1 MTPQPYPSY
10 LDSPATRHNKGFTLI
25 ELLVVIAIIAI
36 LIGLLLP
43 AVQKVR
49 EAANHNAAIKHS
61 RIIYEAF
68 LQEPCRPEPGH
79 PCLPTALQAL
89 KFISDDSGNL
99 IKDGYRFQINSAS
112 DVAIEAMPIIPG
124 VTGSLDFVLLLPAS
138 EDNEL
143 PAVQSSLNP
152 AATEG
157 RRKLQTDLRTAAKQA
172 VMELLE
178 TTTPDILRNRKQPP
192 PTIIRQVFALLNANG
207 DAQISV
213 GEILNAS
220 VQDGGQPKPLFC
232 DGSVRCG
239 DGSVRPVLTLNLFHI
254 LGLDVSNEDFD
265 ALRVDLVD
273 LTGHYIGEME
283 RNLQRLLHAANASN
297 WPLIFDEADA
307 LFDKRTEIKDSHDRY
322 DD

>member
-1 MTPQPYPSY
+1 MSPKPHPLYSNSPST
-10 LDSPATRHNKGFTLI
+10 SHNKGFTLI

-49 EAANHNAAIKHS
+49 EAANQNAAIKHS

-68 LQEPCRPEPGH
+68 LQEPCQPEPGH

-89 KFISDDSGNL
+89 KFIFDESGNL
-99 IKDGYRFQINSAS
+99 VKDGYRFQINSAS
-112 DVAIEAMPIIPG
+112 DLAVEATPIIPG
-124 VTGSLDFVLLLPAS
+124 VTGSLDFALLLPAS
-138 EDNEL
+138 DDNEL

-152 AATEG
+152 ATSEG
-157 RRKLQTDLRTAAKQA
+157 RRKLQTDLRAAAKQA
-172 VMELLE
+172 IMELLE
-178 TTTPDILRNRKQPP
+178 TTAPEVLRNRKQPP
-192 PTIIRQVFALLNANG
+192 PIIIRQVFALLNSNG
-207 DAQISV
+207 DAQISA

-220 VQDGGQPKPLFC
+220 VKDGGQPKPLFC

-239 DGSVRPVLTLNLFHI
+239 DGSVLNMNLFHI

-265 ALRVDLVD
+265 ALRIDLVD
-273 LTGHYIGEME
+273 LTGQYIGEME
-283 RNLQRLLHAANASN
+283 SNLQHLLQAAKNSN
-297 WPLIFDEADA
+297 WSLIFDEADA
-307 LFDKRTEIKDSHDRY
+307 QFDKRSKVKDSHDRY